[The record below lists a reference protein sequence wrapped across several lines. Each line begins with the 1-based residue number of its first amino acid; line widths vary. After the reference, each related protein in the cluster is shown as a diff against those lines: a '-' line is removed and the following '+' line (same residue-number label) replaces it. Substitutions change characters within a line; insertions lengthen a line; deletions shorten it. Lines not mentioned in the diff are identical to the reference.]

1 MANID
6 GCQARNDIFYVS
18 VFMLCNLLFVP
29 LTATLC
35 VSFLIFQDMKVDIA
49 PLLSIRMESSIVI
62 GVKELYMEYVVIL
75 EKAITDDKQVSEVG
89 PVINVAESLPQKVS
103 MLANLSSLQQLF
115 FNILRSFCCSPEI
128 MHQS

>member
-1 MANID
+1 
-6 GCQARNDIFYVS
+6 
-18 VFMLCNLLFVP
+18 
-29 LTATLC
+29 
-35 VSFLIFQDMKVDIA
+35 MKVDIA